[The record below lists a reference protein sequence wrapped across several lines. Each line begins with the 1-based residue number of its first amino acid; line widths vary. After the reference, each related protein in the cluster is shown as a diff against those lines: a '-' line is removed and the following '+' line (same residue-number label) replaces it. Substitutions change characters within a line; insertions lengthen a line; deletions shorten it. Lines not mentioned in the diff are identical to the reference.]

1 MLVAEAGCWSTGGGM
16 IASWVEWRLE
26 PTGSVGMVASYSK
39 HYKDKAHG
47 QWVALVNLERQP
59 L

>member
-1 MLVAEAGCWSTGGGM
+1 M

-26 PTGSVGMVASYSK
+26 PTGSVGTVASYSK